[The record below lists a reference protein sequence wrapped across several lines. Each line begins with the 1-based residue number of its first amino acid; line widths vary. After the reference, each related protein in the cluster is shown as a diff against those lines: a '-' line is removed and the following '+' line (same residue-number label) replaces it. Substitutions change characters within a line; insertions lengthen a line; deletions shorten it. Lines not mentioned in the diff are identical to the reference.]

1 MIDFSFNIPTRIL
14 FSRGAVR
21 NNAEALRLGTR
32 AFVVTGKS
40 SGRLSG
46 ALNDVERELDA
57 LHIAYETFEGV
68 GNNPQVEQCR
78 ELGARARAFRA
89 DFIIG
94 IGGGSPIDA
103 AKAVAVFA
111 ATDIE
116 PEMLFQN
123 KYEHVLPIAAVPTT
137 SGTGSE
143 VTPWSVLTWN
153 KVETKQSFGGIK
165 TFPRVALLD
174 PSYTESLSPSVTLDT
189 AFDAFSHCLES
200 VISTKASPVTD
211 ALNFYALS
219 RFGKLIKPLEHGE
232 HSSIR
237 DELML
242 VSLLGGIAIANTGTT
257 LMHAM
262 GYPLTYFKNVP
273 HGRANAY
280 VLPAYLAEVGAC
292 RPERLEV
299 ALKALGI
306 SQEELITFTK
316 CKFPF
321 DVKANTEELSLWAT
335 QTALKDPQKTTGV
348 PNDTEHIRELYEML
362 F

>member
-1 MIDFSFNIPTRIL
+1 MIEFSFNIPTRIL

-21 NNAEALRLGTR
+21 NNAEALRLGKR

-57 LHIAYETFEGV
+57 LKITYEIFEGV
-68 GNNPQVEQCR
+68 GNNPDVEQCR
-78 ELGARARAFRA
+78 ELGARARNFHA
-89 DFIIG
+89 DFVIG

-103 AKAVAVFA
+103 AKAVAVFGA
-111 ATDIE
+111 EDIE
-116 PEMLFQN
+116 PEILFQN
-123 KYEHVLPIAAVPTT
+123 KYDSVLPIIAIPTT

-143 VTPWSVLTWN
+143 ATPWSVLTWK
-153 KVETKQSFGGIK
+153 KVQTKQSFGGIK
-165 TFPRVALLD
+165 TFPRVAFLD
-174 PSYTESLSPSVTLDT
+174 PGYTESLSPSVTLDT

-219 RFGKLIKPLEHGE
+219 RFGGLMESLERGE
-232 HSSIR
+232 HTSIR
-237 DELML
+237 EDLML
-242 VSLLGGIAIANTGTT
+242 ISLLGGIVIANTGTT

-280 VLPAYLAEVGAC
+280 VLPAYLTEVGDR
-292 RPERLEV
+292 RPQRLEA

-306 SQEELITFTK
+306 SQEELITYIK
-316 CKFPF
+316 RKFPF
-321 DVKANTEELSLWAT
+321 DVQANAEELSLWAA
-335 QTALKDPQKTTGV
+335 QTAAKDPQKTTGV
-348 PNDTEHIRELYEML
+348 PNDTGHIRELYEML